1 VTPDRVNELIEAYGS
16 DPARWPAN
24 ERADAEALLRGDKA
38 LRARANAAFPLD
50 RSIAA
55 WARSPE
61 AAEALADALAAR
73 VVANL
78 PRQDARRRPWQL
90 WGGGLGVA
98 ASVAAA
104 AFLLTPREHTP
115 TPQPHQVQLAAQ
127 AGSEQAKAEAF
138 QLLFVPTP
146 DEEDVL

>member
-1 VTPDRVNELIEAYGS
+1 MTPDRVSDLIEAYGA
-16 DPARWPAN
+16 DPARWPAE
-24 ERADAEALLRGDKA
+24 ERADAEALLRCDET
-38 LRARANAAFPLD
+38 LRARANSAFPLD
-50 RSIAA
+50 RSLAA
-55 WARSPE
+55 WARAPE
-61 AAEALADALAAR
+61 ALEARADALAAR
-73 VVANL
+73 VMANL
-78 PRQDARRRPWQL
+78 PRQEGQRRPWRL

-104 AFLLTPREHTP
+104 AFLLTPRERSP
-115 TPQPHQVQLAAQ
+115 APQAQSVQVAAQ